1 MSQENKQP
9 QLSDYVGMRFKDFR
23 AFDDELGDTFVVV
36 VFEDDTEM
44 LIKLSG
50 EEEEYSYKDKYIDLY
65 YVLRMFDMELLLLF
79 IGLCLWFLLLA

>member
-1 MSQENKQP
+1 
-9 QLSDYVGMRFKDFR
+9 MRFKDFR

-50 EEEEYSYKDKYIDLY
+50 EEVEYSYTDKYIDLY